1 MLTLEVF
8 LACDCLSATTAKL
21 LAEKAV
27 ERVGGMALVFRDE
40 TTDADRARA
49 IGLII
54 FPAFVIG
61 TEVLTVG
68 IPSLEQLVN
77 MLEEKIIE
85 NHGD

>member
-8 LACDCLSATTAKL
+8 TACHCLSSATAKL

-27 ERVGGMALVFRDE
+27 ARVGRMNLVFRDE
-40 TTDADRARA
+40 VADAAQARA
-49 IGLII
+49 IALII

-68 IPSLEQLVN
+68 LPSLAQLVGL
-77 MLEEKIIE
+77 LEEKIIE
-85 NHGD
+85 TRDA